1 MHLNNVKETLRNMKT
16 PNRYKTKIYWQFQEI
31 FNKIVNIIFIS
42 TFAAHYWCFMCCL
55 HISTTQLTN
64 FPQDAKQ
71 DCVVKLFDIWSLSLP
86 THSELIMR
94 CMSRLRLLTSW
105 SYFFIADNLENYQA
119 EHHYGTL
126 AMQLRCDKARI
137 IINICWDLIC
147 FFSHTETVCLGDL
160 NKKAVWEVIKTNGTL

>member
-126 AMQLRCDKARI
+126 AMQLRCEPSRI
-137 IINICWDLIC
+137 IINIYSDKMLLHSVRVRLSVGKI
-147 FFSHTETVCLGDL
+147 FTRNLS
-160 NKKAVWEVIKTNGTL
+160 VIKTNGTV